1 MLNFNAVEH
10 SNLVLTSENLIYKM
24 AANEIS
30 EQICW
35 LQSKIKIKTYYWG
48 IIVFNMSF
56 FHVLIT
62 EYESDSSILLSI
74 SPFSARSL

>member
-30 EQICW
+30 VKICW
-35 LQSKIKIKTYYWG
+35 LQSKIKIKTNDWG
-48 IIVFNMSF
+48 IIVFNKFF

-62 EYESDSSILLSI
+62 E
-74 SPFSARSL
+74 

>member
-35 LQSKIKIKTYYWG
+35 LQSKIKIKTYY
-48 IIVFNMSF
+48 
-56 FHVLIT
+56 
-62 EYESDSSILLSI
+62 
-74 SPFSARSL
+74 